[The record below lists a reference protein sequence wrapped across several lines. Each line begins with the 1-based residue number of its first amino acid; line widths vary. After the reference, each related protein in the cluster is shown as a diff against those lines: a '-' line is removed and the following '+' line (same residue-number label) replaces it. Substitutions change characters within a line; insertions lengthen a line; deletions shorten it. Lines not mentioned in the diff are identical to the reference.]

1 MMFIHILIEE
11 NVFNYG
17 KVIFS
22 KQYYYADKSN
32 AIRQKQLLE
41 DEEVVRKNKSK
52 EINKKPYSERTGS
65 EITFGS
71 NNDFYFKRYTIQTEK
86 IID

>member
-17 KVIFS
+17 KVMFS

-41 DEEVVRKNKSK
+41 EEEVVRKNKSK
-52 EINKKPYSERTGS
+52 EINKL
-65 EITFGS
+65 
-71 NNDFYFKRYTIQTEK
+71 
-86 IID
+86 